1 MSGHTIVRKHGRWT
15 YGTATLRARG
25 TMRRALLHT
34 DAGDFELTPAD
45 RHCLGVVARAGGRPV
60 VALQTSGARVP
71 GPGPQA
77 RWSLGR
83 HSATLTRGADRIEVR
98 SGWRGAR
105 LRVEVTGDW
114 AEPELVVLTACFAV
128 LSRRRQRLLT
138 AMVIAAVTSPGGR
151 PH

>member
-1 MSGHTIVRKHGRWT
+1 MSEHTIVREHGRWT

-34 DAGDFELTPAD
+34 DAGDFELAPAD
-45 RHCLGVVARAGGRPV
+45 RRRLGVVARTGDRPV
-60 VALQTSGARVP
+60 VALQMSGARVP

-77 RWSLGR
+77 RWSMGR
-83 HSATLTRGADRIEVR
+83 HTATLTRGTDRIEVR
-98 SGWRGAR
+98 CGWRGTR

-128 LSRRRQRLLT
+128 LSRRRQRMLT
-138 AMVIAAVTSPGGR
+138 AMAIAAATSPGG
-151 PH
+151 